1 MLDMLLLDMLSVRKA
16 IPWVVKFVQ
25 ASNSKLLL
33 APEATWLLTGVGLFK
48 RESESSRPFFRPT
61 GGTVMVGFGPRN
73 LTCEIESAG
82 AGGGIAVTLCQQRDV
97 KTPGQLHGRAFPLT
111 VTGDKVRQI
120 DFGSPGRT
128 RTSNQA
134 VNTRRERRPRYR
146 GGPWVPGEDGH
157 RGPATGR

>member
-120 DFGSPGRT
+120 DFGSK
-128 RTSNQA
+128 SA
-134 VNTRRERRPRYR
+134 
-146 GGPWVPGEDGH
+146 
-157 RGPATGR
+157 